1 MKKILLAVLCLS
13 ILSPAYGASEDVYV
27 RQDVFDA
34 KMEAL
39 FSRLHGEIEALGN
52 KINGR
57 IDTLSARMDGN
68 FMALSNRIDGLEKR
82 VEDTHNFL
90 YYLLVVFAAIVLLP
104 YINKWWEER
113 KERKEAAQPS
123 ITLDDVKRL
132 IAEAKLSTPQ
142 V

>member
-1 MKKILLAVLCLS
+1 MKKLLLVVLCLS

-52 KINGR
+52 KINGK
-57 IDTLSARMDGN
+57 IDALSEHVDGN

-82 VEDTHNFL
+82 VEDTHDFL

-104 YINKWWEER
+104 YIWWEER
-113 KERKEAAQPS
+113 KERKETANSA
-123 ITLDDVKRL
+123 ITLEDVKQL